1 LVKHEN
7 PIVYLLYIL
16 WGFLIEIKIMKNK
29 ILDILKADKPYDV
42 LFDLFRTGELKELLP
57 ELYDLHTTT
66 EEGHKNN
73 FYHTLGVLKNVC
85 DFGGDTNMKIVA
97 ILHDIGKP
105 ATKRKVKDK
114 GWTFHNHEL
123 ISANMAMGVLDKWGM
138 KEPKYR
144 EYIYKMIQYHG
155 RVKMHRDVTES
166 AIRRLDNN
174 VGQDIIFD
182 LINFCKCDI
191 TTKYDH
197 KRQRIVDSLNKITD
211 RIKEVRNKDNE
222 AKWRSPITGFVIMK
236 LIGVSEGPVIGKIKK
251 VVDPKLKSGEWSEKD
266 AIDYIVDN
274 YK

>member
-1 LVKHEN
+1 
-7 PIVYLLYIL
+7 
-16 WGFLIEIKIMKNK
+16 MNK
-29 ILDILKADKPYDV
+29 ILNILKQDKPYDI
-42 LFDLFRTGELKELLP
+42 LFHLFKTGELEELLP
-57 ELYDLHTTT
+57 ELYNLHTTT

-85 DFGGDTNMKIVA
+85 DFNNDYNMKLVA

-105 ATKRKVKDK
+105 ATKRKVADK

-123 ISANMAMGVLDKWGM
+123 VSANMAMDILDRWGI
-138 KEPKYR
+138 KDVKFR
-144 EYIYKMIQYHG
+144 EYVYKMIQYHG

-191 TTKYDH
+191 TTKYDY
-197 KRQRIVDSLNKITD
+197 KKQRIIDSLNTITK
-211 RIKEVRNKDNE
+211 RIKEVRLKDE
-222 AKWRSPITGFVIMK
+222 DGKWRSPITGYVIMD
-236 LIGVSEGPVIGKIKK
+236 LLGTVEGPVIGQIKK

-266 AIDYIVDN
+266 AIDYILDK
-274 YK
+274 YKQ

>member
-1 LVKHEN
+1 
-7 PIVYLLYIL
+7 
-16 WGFLIEIKIMKNK
+16 MNK
-29 ILDILKADKPYDV
+29 ILNILNQDKPYDILYQ
-42 LFDLFRTGELKELLP
+42 LFQTGELEKLLP
-57 ELYDLHTTT
+57 ELYNLHTTT

-73 FYHTLGVLKNVC
+73 FIHTLGVLKNVC
-85 DFGGDTNMKIVA
+85 DIDGDINMKIVA

-105 ATKRKVKDK
+105 ATKRKVEGK

-123 ISANMAMGVLDKWGM
+123 ISANMSINILDRWGITD
-138 KEPKYR
+138 KKTR
-144 EYIYKMIQYHG
+144 EYIYKMIKYHG

-182 LINFCKCDI
+182 LINFCKCDL

-197 KRQRIVDSLNKITD
+197 KRKRIVDSLNRITE
-211 RIKEVRNKDNE
+211 RIKEVRNKDE
-222 AKWRSPITGFVIMK
+222 ESKWRSPITGFVIMK
-236 LIGVSEGPVIGKIKK
+236 LIGVSEGPVIGQIKK

-266 AIDYIVDN
+266 AIDYIISN